1 MRLEALTASGRTLLG
16 APIPANALII
26 MSPYTMQRHPAFWD
40 NPNQFDPNHFLP
52 EAEQTRP
59 RYAYLPFG
67 GGARLG
73 IGDQFAKVEMGLVV
87 TAVLQKYRL
96 QLLPNH
102 PVIADPLVTIRPRH
116 GMMMAVQK
124 RK

>member
-1 MRLEALTASGRTLLG
+1 
-16 APIPANALII
+16 
-26 MSPYTMQRHPAFWD
+26 MSPYTLQRHPAFWEKPD
-40 NPNQFDPNHFLP
+40 QFYPNHFTP

-59 RYAYLPFG
+59 RYAYFPFG
-67 GGARLG
+67 GGARLC

-102 PVIADPLVTIRPRH
+102 PVIADPLVTIRPKH
-116 GMMMAVQK
+116 GLMMTLE
-124 RK
+124 RR